1 VVCKL
6 PVTFSSSVNT
16 LDDASGKSSNAGK
29 LLEDG
34 AARKLD
40 GCTTNSKS
48 THHPHTMAID
58 AFDNAYRL
66 PVKGCSVFLRSR
78 SPMTGG
84 DVCR

>member
-29 LLEDG
+29 LLGDG
-34 AARKLD
+34 AAR
-40 GCTTNSKS
+40 KS